1 MARSRKSRSRAVQS
15 GANISLPEPRAVAVP
30 PSNRSTFRVAQA
42 QRALVEALPSVVPN
56 STRGRAKSSVR
67 RAASPA
73 PLSAA
78 GAGQQSQRISSRR
91 AAPEKAAPRSQ
102 LTMDQPRACKP
113 RPDGTKS
120 KGGSGPSRSY
130 VQWCK

>member
-42 QRALVEALPSVVPN
+42 QRALAEALPSVVPN

-67 RAASPA
+67 AASPA

-78 GAGQQSQRISSRR
+78 GAGQQSQRIPSRR